1 MIYSEVQY
9 QYMAIDWTQ
18 IYKKYKGQWIALK
31 EDEKTVIADGKT
43 AKVVFEK
50 AKKKGFLKPLLFR
63 VPQENLPYFG

>member
-31 EDEKTVIADGKT
+31 EDEKTVIAGGKT

-50 AKKKGFLKPLLFR
+50 AKKKGFSKPLLFR